1 MIEETRIELSNS
13 YLKIKDFLISMDFQI
28 SSRKEIE
35 YGIQFSIYKDGIE
48 GIIRIYWNKKKGIK
62 FDLSQIKDDTLRSTI
77 DNLLIINTSPKN
89 NREGKIIVKNEL
101 FKPLIGTDESGKGDY
116 FGPLV
121 TAGVFVN
128 DGTKPLLE
136 KLGVRDSKKISDD
149 KVLQM
154 AIEIRKICANQYSII
169 EISPE
174 TYNGLYENFKKE
186 NKKLNTLLAWAH
198 AKAIEDIL
206 TKVDCDNALSDKFAD
221 EKFIL
226 SKLQEKGK
234 KITLRQEHKA
244 ESNVAVAAAS
254 IIARARF
261 LEKLQKLSND
271 YGIKLLK
278 GASQQV
284 IDQAKI
290 IVEQK
295 GEDSLRKI
303 AKLHFKTTKIV
314 LEKHQ

>member
-1 MIEETRIELSNS
+1 MIEEIKISLRELYLETKNRLAPLGFHISN
-13 YLKIKDFLISMDFQI
+13 Q
-28 SSRKEIE
+28 KEIE
-35 YGIQFSIYKDGIE
+35 YGVQFSIYKDGTE
-48 GIIRIYWNKKKGIK
+48 GIIRIYWNKKKGNK
-62 FDLSQIKDDTLRSTI
+62 YDLSQIKDDNLRSMVE
-77 DNLLIINTSPKN
+77 NLLIINASHKN
-89 NREGKIIVKNEL
+89 TQDNKIIEKKEP
-101 FKPLIGTDESGKGDY
+101 FKPIIGTDESGKGDY

-128 DGTKPLLE
+128 EKSKPLLV
-136 KLGVRDSKKISDD
+136 KLGVRDSKTISDD
-149 KVLQM
+149 KIMQM
-154 AIEIRKICANQYSII
+154 SIEIKKICLNQYSII

-174 TYNGLYENFKKE
+174 TYNNLYENIKKE

-206 TKVDCDNALSDKFAD
+206 TRVDCDNALSDKFAD

-244 ESNVAVAAAS
+244 ENNVAVAAAS

-284 IDQAKI
+284 IDQARI
-290 IVEQK
+290 IVEHK
-295 GEDSLRKI
+295 GENTLRKI

-314 LEKHQ
+314 LDKF